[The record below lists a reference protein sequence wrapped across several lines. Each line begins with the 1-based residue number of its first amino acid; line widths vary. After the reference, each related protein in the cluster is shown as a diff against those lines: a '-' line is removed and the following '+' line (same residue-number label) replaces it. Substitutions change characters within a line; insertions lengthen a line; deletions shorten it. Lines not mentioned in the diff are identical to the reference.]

1 MKLDRAISDLQW
13 IQERIHNSERANCFR
28 PIMISMV
35 GCIALLAGALQPYVA
50 DRSVSE
56 PWSFFLY
63 WVSIASFVLV
73 LVAAQIGW
81 RYWFRAGDRERWQA
95 RQSLWDFAPCVMVGG
110 IFTVAFM
117 LTVPEQ
123 ASLLPAFWSACF
135 ALGIFSLRHRLPEA
149 MLLGAG
155 FYMLASIV
163 CLQVST
169 SDTPFTPWT
178 MGLTF
183 GIGHLLTAGILHRY
197 ERNKHAISE

>member
-1 MKLDRAISDLQW
+1 
-13 IQERIHNSERANCFR
+13 
-28 PIMISMV
+28 MISMV
-35 GCIALLAGALQPYVA
+35 GCIALLAGALQPYAA

-56 PWSFFLY
+56 PWSFFFY
-63 WVSIASFVLV
+63 WVSIASFVLL
-73 LVAAQIGW
+73 LVGIQIGW

-95 RQSLWDFAPCVMVGG
+95 KQSLLDFAPCVMVGG
-110 IFTVAFM
+110 IFSVAFM
-117 LTVPEQ
+117 LTAAER

-149 MLLGAG
+149 MLLVAG
-155 FYMLASIV
+155 FYVLASIV

-183 GIGHLLTAGILHRY
+183 GIGHLLTAGILYRY
-197 ERNKHAISE
+197 ERNKYAISE